1 MLTVG
6 NACPVAKLMAEIYDL
21 DMFKDIPSHLRRG
34 PIRLTNAR
42 IAGMASL
49 PPV

>member
-21 DMFKDIPSHLRRG
+21 DMFKDMPSHIRRG
-34 PIRLTNAR
+34 PMELTNAH

>member
-1 MLTVG
+1 MLSVG
-6 NACPVAKLMAEIYDL
+6 IACPVAKLMAEIYDF
-21 DMFKDIPSHLRRG
+21 DMFRDMPSHLNRG
-34 PIRLTNAR
+34 PMRLTKAR

>member
-6 NACPVAKLMAEIYDL
+6 IACPVAKLMAEINDF
-21 DMFKDIPSHLRRG
+21 DMFKDIPSHLKRV
-34 PIRLTNAR
+34 PIRLTNER

>member
-6 NACPVAKLMAEIYDL
+6 IACPVAKLMAEIYDF
-21 DMFKDIPSHLRRG
+21 DMFKDMLSHLRRG
-34 PIRLTNAR
+34 PMELTNAR